1 MLRGMST
8 REELA
13 EAISKSAG
21 KGKWKYKGKVGVW
34 RTTGAGDRIFIPDG
48 GGKPMA
54 MNKHT
59 TAKAGGGKTRSLLK
73 RMIGGAKKM
82 AKSAKKQLKKMF

>member
-1 MLRGMST
+1 MST
-8 REELA
+8 RDELA
-13 EAISKSAG
+13 EAISKSVG
-21 KGKWKYKGKVGVW
+21 NGKWKYKGKVGVW
-34 RTTGAGDRIFIPDG
+34 RTTDAGDRIFFPDG

-59 TAKAGGGKTRSLLK
+59 AAKARGGKTRGLLK

-82 AKSAKKQLKKMF
+82 VRGAKKRLKKLL